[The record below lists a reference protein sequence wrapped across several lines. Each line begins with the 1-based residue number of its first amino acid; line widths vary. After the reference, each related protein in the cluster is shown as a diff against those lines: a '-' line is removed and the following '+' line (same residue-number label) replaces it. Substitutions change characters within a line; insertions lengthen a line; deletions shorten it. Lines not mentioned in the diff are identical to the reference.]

1 MITIEESIPTKNDA
15 YKLGLD
21 IFYVQFNEI
30 FFYIED
36 EDQEN
41 FYFCILKKLFP
52 DIVFEK
58 IFPLGGKNAVIEESE
73 KYLIDKKK
81 VFIVDKDY
89 DDILNRLVCNPNLF
103 YLDRYSIENY
113 LIEKESL
120 IDYIIGEK
128 PRLKRKRID
137 QLINLDELIIQIGE
151 TLHDLIILFIVVQI
165 RCPHYKN
172 VSLKHE
178 RFVGFNR
185 VFLLKQD
192 QFDQYKSEIES
203 ELQGLDRRLKIN
215 TQIKKI
221 KKSISLNT
229 LDAFLAHIPGK
240 YIMKMV
246 KFSIENS
253 FRLPS
258 RELDSFNYRIAE
270 KCTFNSLKNIQDKI
284 IAFLN

>member
-52 DIVFEK
+52 DVVFEK

-89 DDILNRLVCNPNLF
+89 DDILNRLVRNPNLF

-229 LDAFLAHIPGK
+229 IDAFLAHIPGK

>member
-15 YKLGLD
+15 CKLGLD

-52 DIVFEK
+52 DVVFEK

-89 DDILNRLVCNPNLF
+89 DDILNRLVRNPNLF

-221 KKSISLNT
+221 KKSMLS
-229 LDAFLAHIPGK
+229 
-240 YIMKMV
+240 
-246 KFSIENS
+246 
-253 FRLPS
+253 
-258 RELDSFNYRIAE
+258 
-270 KCTFNSLKNIQDKI
+270 
-284 IAFLN
+284 

>member
-52 DIVFEK
+52 DVVFEK

-89 DDILNRLVCNPNLF
+89 DDILNRLVRNPNLF

-113 LIEKESL
+113 
-120 IDYIIGEK
+120 
-128 PRLKRKRID
+128 
-137 QLINLDELIIQIGE
+137 
-151 TLHDLIILFIVVQI
+151 
-165 RCPHYKN
+165 
-172 VSLKHE
+172 
-178 RFVGFNR
+178 
-185 VFLLKQD
+185 
-192 QFDQYKSEIES
+192 
-203 ELQGLDRRLKIN
+203 
-215 TQIKKI
+215 
-221 KKSISLNT
+221 
-229 LDAFLAHIPGK
+229 
-240 YIMKMV
+240 V
-246 KFSIENS
+246 KLYTPI
-253 FRLPS
+253 
-258 RELDSFNYRIAE
+258 
-270 KCTFNSLKNIQDKI
+270 
-284 IAFLN
+284 